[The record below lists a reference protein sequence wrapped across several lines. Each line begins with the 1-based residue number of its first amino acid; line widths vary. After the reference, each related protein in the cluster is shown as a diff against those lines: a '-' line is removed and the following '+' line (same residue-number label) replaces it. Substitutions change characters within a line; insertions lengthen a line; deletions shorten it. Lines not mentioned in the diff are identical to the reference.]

1 MNMKWIKS
9 NEVPPSLKEPICVIS
24 DPFQRFLLVES
35 ADGLVLLIAAIAAL
49 VLANSPL
56 SGAFLG
62 FWQQS
67 FGFELGH
74 VAMHMPLQLWIND
87 GLMAI
92 FFFVVGLEVK
102 REIVLGELRDIKK
115 AALPIA
121 AALGGMLVP
130 AAIYLLFQ
138 AGEPGERGWGIP
150 MATDIAFVVGC
161 MALLGNRLP
170 NGLRVMLLTLAIA
183 DDIGAILVIAI
194 GYSEA
199 LNYQALGLSFAGIA
213 LFVTLLK
220 LGVRNNLVYLL
231 MGFWIWF
238 EFHASGI
245 HATVSGVII
254 GLMTPIRSW
263 VSPQRFNLVIQRTIK
278 ELEVCNPNGAER
290 YALISQMQ
298 RSARDAL
305 SPLERLETELQPWV
319 GFIIMPLFALAN
331 AGVALDFTVLRDPVS
346 VAVMTGL
353 FIGKPL
359 GIFVFSWLAVKFKLA
374 RLPDGA
380 DWPVLAAGGIL
391 GGIGFTMALFIGGL
405 ALSGE
410 LLDAAK
416 VGIMTGSAL
425 SAVVGMTLIIVLRRK
440 APAEAVCTLD
450 DGGEGA

>member
-1 MNMKWIKS
+1 
-9 NEVPPSLKEPICVIS
+9 
-24 DPFQRFLLVES
+24 
-35 ADGLVLLIAAIAAL
+35 
-49 VLANSPL
+49 
-56 SGAFLG
+56 
-62 FWQQS
+62 
-67 FGFELGH
+67 
-74 VAMHMPLQLWIND
+74 MPVRLWIND

-102 REIVLGELRDIKK
+102 REIIRGELREIKK
-115 AALPIA
+115 AVLPIA

-138 AGEPGERGWGIP
+138 AGEPGARGWGIP

-161 MALLGNRLP
+161 MALLGQRLP

-199 LNYQALGLSFAGIA
+199 LDWHALGLSLAGIM

-231 MGFWIWF
+231 MGFGIWF

-263 VSPQRFNLVIQRTIK
+263 VSPRRFNLVIQKTLQ
-278 ELEVCNPNGAER
+278 ELQECRPQSGAAR
-290 YALISQMQ
+290 YALIRQMQ

-305 SPLERLETELQPWV
+305 SPLERLETDLHPWV

-331 AGVALDFTVLRDPVS
+331 AGVVLDFKVLRDPLS
-346 VAVMTGL
+346 VAVICGL
-353 FIGKPL
+353 FFGKPA
-359 GIFVFSWLAVKFKLA
+359 GIFLFSWLAVQSKLA
-374 RLPDGA
+374 RLPEGVS
-380 DWPVLAAGGIL
+380 WTVLAAGGVL

-405 ALSGE
+405 ALQGE

-416 VGIMTGSAL
+416 VGVIAGSTL
-425 SAVVGMTLIIVLRRK
+425 SAVVGMALIFGLRRQTSTDV
-440 APAEAVCTLD
+440 AGATDSTAER
-450 DGGEGA
+450 

>member
-1 MNMKWIKS
+1 MKRDKA
-9 NEVPPSLKEPICVIS
+9 NQAPPSFKDPICVIA

-35 ADGLVLLIAAIAAL
+35 ADGLVLLIAAVAAL
-49 VLANSPL
+49 ILANSPL
-56 SGAFLG
+56 AEAFLG

-67 FGFELGH
+67 LGFELGR
-74 VAMHMPLQLWIND
+74 VAMHMPIQLWIND

-102 REIVLGELRDIKK
+102 REIVLGELRDVKK

-121 AALGGMLVP
+121 AALGGMIVP
-130 AAIYLLFQ
+130 AAIYLVFQ
-138 AGEPGERGWGIP
+138 AGEPGARGWGIP

-199 LNYQALGLSFAGIA
+199 LNLQALGMSFIGIA

-254 GLMTPIRSW
+254 GLMTPIKSW
-263 VSPQRFNLVIQRTIK
+263 VSPERFNLVIQRTIRQ
-278 ELEVCNPNGAER
+278 LEVCNPNGAER

-305 SPLERLETELQPWV
+305 SPLERLETELHPWV

-331 AGVALDFTVLRDPVS
+331 AGVALDLTVLRDPVS
-346 VAVMTGL
+346 VAVMSGL
-353 FIGKPL
+353 FIGKPA
-359 GIFVFSWLAVKFKLA
+359 GIFLFSWLAVKSRLA
-374 RLPDGA
+374 RLPAGVT
-380 DWPVLAAGGIL
+380 WPLLSAGGIL

-416 VGIMTGSAL
+416 VGIMAGSFL
-425 SAVVGMTLIIVLRRK
+425 SAVVGMTLIIALPRK
-440 APAEAVCTLD
+440 GPSGGSPAPA
-450 DGGEGA
+450 GAEE

>member
-1 MNMKWIKS
+1 M
-9 NEVPPSLKEPICVIS
+9 
-24 DPFQRFLLVES
+24 
-35 ADGLVLLIAAIAAL
+35 
-49 VLANSPL
+49 
-56 SGAFLG
+56 
-62 FWQQS
+62 
-67 FGFELGH
+67 
-74 VAMHMPLQLWIND
+74 
-87 GLMAI
+87 LM
-92 FFFVVGLEVK
+92 
-102 REIVLGELRDIKK
+102 
-115 AALPIA
+115 
-121 AALGGMLVP
+121 
-130 AAIYLLFQ
+130 
-138 AGEPGERGWGIP
+138 
-150 MATDIAFVVGC
+150 VGC

-194 GYSEA
+194 GYSDA
-199 LNYQALGLSFAGIA
+199 LNYQALAMSFAGIA

-263 VSPQRFNLVIQRTIK
+263 VSPQRFNLVIQRTMK

-305 SPLERLETELQPWV
+305 SPLERLETELHPWV

-346 VAVMTGL
+346 VAVMPGL
-353 FIGKPL
+353 FFGKPL
-359 GIFVFSWLAVKFKLA
+359 GIFIFSWLAVKFKLA

-380 DWPVLAAGGIL
+380 TWPVLAAGGIL

-425 SAVVGMTLIIVLRRK
+425 SAVVGMTLIIMLRRK
-440 APAEAVCTLD
+440 TPADAVCALD
-450 DGGEGA
+450 DGGAHLGLLAHGGQGRALLRRHRTLPLPPAANDARDHLRTGPWSWCNCSTPHNPWPVRAAPGPKDGPLRRARVPAGVR